1 MYNLFFKQL
10 EGIHMQH
17 VQSFAGTVLSKKNFK
32 ELSDNITE
40 QVLVEILSPSKGKYF
55 VTPEQYVK
63 RYNAP
68 YRQVI
73 QVLNSLV
80 RRDILKSEYKTQLH
94 TGRDQSY
101 FYFKATKAEAEA
113 FARNFLSTQQ

>member
-1 MYNLFFKQL
+1 
-10 EGIHMQH
+10 MQH
-17 VQSFAGTVLSKKNFK
+17 VQSFAGTVLSNKNFK
-32 ELSDNITE
+32 ELSENITE

-63 RYNAP
+63 KYNAP

-80 RRDILKSEYKTQLH
+80 RKNILKPEYKTRLD

-101 FYFKATKAEAEA
+101 FYFKANKAEAETY
-113 FARNFLSTQQ
+113 ARKLLNL

>member
-1 MYNLFFKQL
+1 M

-32 ELSDNITE
+32 ELKAQVTE

-63 RYNAP
+63 RFNAP
-68 YRQVI
+68 HRQVV
-73 QVLNSLV
+73 QALNNLV
-80 RRDILKSEYKTQLH
+80 KDGILKPEYKTRLD
-94 TGRDQSY
+94 TGREQSY
-101 FYFKATKAEAEA
+101 FYFKANKNEAESY
-113 FARNFLSTQQ
+113 ARRFLNI